1 MSRLSRWMQPS
12 PAAWLA
18 RVALLA
24 AAYVVLGRFSLS
36 VSQESH
42 IVTIAIFAP
51 EGAALAAVLLFGWR
65 VWPGVFAGQ
74 LALAVISGLPWM
86 PALAIAGVNSMEA
99 ILAWALFRRLGLSS
113 ALRAPRD
120 VIGLLLLIAFVLQPF
135 SALGGHA
142 ALLASHVITPDN
154 LPSSLF
160 AWWFGNVMGQF
171 LLAPTLLVLHREWR
185 ASMAAGWLATAV
197 VFLALTG
204 ALMALMPDNNLAMM
218 LTLTVP
224 LVVVLALNTSL
235 SHALV
240 ATTAIAVAA
249 LAATRLGLGPFAS
262 GRWEDIANLNVF
274 MLSQLFSALVTGMLN
289 EERNRLRQHSWE
301 SQKQQMLG
309 TLVGG
314 IAHHLNNALTPILGN
329 IELAGFRLPED
340 DEEIRPLL
348 DRARDGCLS
357 AADLVKQ
364 LLVFS
369 GRDFVSRKEP
379 LNLNQAVSDVTN
391 FLRQTS
397 DPDIE
402 FSIRIAEAP
411 LTIMGDLNHIER
423 VTLNLLHNAMEATAG
438 LPRRVIHVELNRAP
452 ADSLRGIPGLTPGQP
467 HARLRIR
474 DNGRGIPDADR
485 ARIFDPFFT
494 TKDIGEGTGL
504 GLSFAR
510 AVIREHGG
518 VILVESEEGEG
529 ASLVVYLPLIA
540 KPG

>member
-1 MSRLSRWMQPS
+1 MSRLARWMQPS

-18 RVALLA
+18 RVTLLA

-86 PALAIAGVNSMEA
+86 PALAIAGVNSLEA
-99 ILAWALFRRLGLSS
+99 VMAWALFRRLGLSP

-142 ALLASHVITPDN
+142 ALLAAGLVPPGK

-160 AWWFGNVMGQF
+160 SWWFGNVMGQF
-171 LLAPTLLVLHREWR
+171 LLAPTLLALHREWR
-185 ASMAAGWLATAV
+185 VSAAMGWLATAV
-197 VFLALTG
+197 VFFTLTG
-204 ALMALMPDNNLAMM
+204 ALMALMPDNSLAMM

-224 LVVVLALNTSL
+224 LVVVLALNTGL

-240 ATTAIAVAA
+240 ATTAIATAA

-262 GRWEDIANLNVF
+262 GRLEDIADLNVF

-289 EERNRLRQHSWE
+289 EERARLRQQGWE

-314 IAHHLNNALTPILGN
+314 VAHHLNNALTPILGN
-329 IELAGFRLPED
+329 IELAEFRLPEND
-340 DEEIRPLL
+340 REIRPLL
-348 DRARDGCLS
+348 DRAREGCLS
-357 AADLVKQ
+357 AADIIKQ

-369 GRDFVSRKEP
+369 GRDFASRKEP
-379 LNLNQAVSDVTN
+379 MNLNQAVIDVTN

-397 DPDIE
+397 DPHIE
-402 FSIRIAEAP
+402 FTMDITDEP
-411 LTIMGDLNHIER
+411 LVILGNLNHIER
-423 VTLNLLHNAMEATAG
+423 VVLNLLHNALEATSGMPNRA
-438 LPRRVIHVELNRAP
+438 IHVWLNRAMP
-452 ADSLRGIPGLTPGQP
+452 ESLRGIPGASAGRPY
-467 HARLRIR
+467 ACLRIR
-474 DNGRGIPDADR
+474 DNGRGIPDANR

-494 TKDIGEGTGL
+494 TKDIGEGAGL

-510 AVIREHGG
+510 AVIQDHGG

-540 KPG
+540 RPS